1 MIAYFNGQYVSKE
14 NIRISPDDR
23 GFLFADGVYEVIR
36 SYGGR
41 LFKMEDHLSRLSRN
55 LRELQMTPV
64 STAHL
69 KTVADQVLYRNNLEN
84 EDATLYI
91 QITRG
96 AAPRKHPFPDPVAS
110 PTVYVSAS
118 VLQPSPEEWETG
130 IAIILVPDLRWGRCD
145 IKSVGLLPNVLA
157 SQQAKE
163 RGASEAVFVRDG
175 VITEGSHTSFCA
187 VFDGALVTHPANHHI
202 LAGITRSVVLQLC
215 ASLAIPVRESP
226 ILKRTLTGASELMV
240 LGTTSGVV
248 PVVQVDDWTVGNGKP
263 GPITS
268 NLKQAFEDLTAA

>member
-14 NIRISPDDR
+14 DVKISPDDR

-41 LFKMEDHLSRLSRN
+41 LFNVDDHLSRLSHS
-55 LRELQMTPV
+55 LRELHMAPV
-64 STAHL
+64 SLAHL
-69 KTVADQVLYRNNLEN
+69 KTVVDQVIHRNNLEN
-84 EDATLYI
+84 EDATFYI

-96 AAPRKHPFPDPVAS
+96 VAPRKHPFPDPETS

-118 VLQPSPEEWETG
+118 VLQPSPGEWETG

-157 SQQAKE
+157 CQQAKE

-187 VFDGALVTHPANHHI
+187 VFDGQLVTHPANNYI
-202 LAGITRSVVLQLC
+202 LAGITRRVVLDLC
-215 ASLAIPVRESP
+215 VTLGIPVKESP
-226 ILKRTLTGASELMV
+226 ILERTLKRASELMV
-240 LGTTSGVV
+240 LGTTSEIAAVV
-248 PVVQVDDWTVGNGKP
+248 RVDDWIVGDGKP
-263 GPITS
+263 GPIAS
-268 NLKQAFEDLTAA
+268 KLKRAFGDLVQA